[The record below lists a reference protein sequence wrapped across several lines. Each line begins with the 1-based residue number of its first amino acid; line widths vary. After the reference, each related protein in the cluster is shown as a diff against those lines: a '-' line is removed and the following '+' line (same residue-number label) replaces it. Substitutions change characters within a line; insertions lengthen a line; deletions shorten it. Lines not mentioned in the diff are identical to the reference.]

1 MRRRFVM
8 KIAKKEV
15 LRELRPEIVEK
26 ERSEKEKKEEMA
38 ATLKVRIVGKDVEK
52 KEGDKA
58 PEATQTAQNSQ
69 GTQSSQPAQGTQ
81 ATQATP
87 GNQTAQESATKPGEK
102 EEAQEEVEVPVIT
115 FHL

>member
-1 MRRRFVM
+1 M

-58 PEATQTAQNSQ
+58 PETQNAQNAQNAQPAQ
-69 GTQSSQPAQGTQ
+69 GTQGTQ
-81 ATQATP
+81 ATQASQATP
-87 GNQTAQESATKPGEK
+87 GDQTTQENATKSGEK
-102 EEAQEEVEVPVIT
+102 EAQEEVEVPIIT

>member
-1 MRRRFVM
+1 M

-15 LRELRPEIVEK
+15 LRDLRPEIVEK

-52 KEGDKA
+52 KEGDKVS
-58 PEATQTAQNSQ
+58 ETQSAQSA
-69 GTQSSQPAQGTQ
+69 QSSQSAQAMQGTQ
-81 ATQATP
+81 ATP
-87 GNQTAQESATKPGEK
+87 GSQTTQESATKPGEK
-102 EEAQEEVEVPVIT
+102 EEAQEEVEAPVIT

>member
-1 MRRRFVM
+1 M

-26 ERSEKEKKEEMA
+26 ERSEKEKKEEM
-38 ATLKVRIVGKDVEK
+38 TSMLKVRIVGKDVEK
-52 KEGDKA
+52 KEGDKVSEGQVTPPTQA
-58 PEATQTAQNSQ
+58 SQASQASQATPPTQT
-69 GTQSSQPAQGTQ
+69 TQETQASQ
-81 ATQATP
+81 ATQAS
-87 GNQTAQESATKPGEK
+87 QENTNKPGEK